1 MTLPTFYQGE
11 PRSSL
16 SLSRLEAIV
25 IERVSVL
32 CSLQED
38 EVVIIPPP
46 DGGFDLESHLILR
59 LAVAYLDQNKVLGW
73 FLSSE
78 SLLFEKR
85 LLGCPLVDNWWSKYE
100 LDYDS
105 IVCTP
110 TVFQPQTQTVVKVP
124 FAEVPSLVKSRDVVL
139 SKGFA
144 MVPYNNMVKVV
155 VHRFRSTLKSLVE
168 RLQHGSVFNIVNN
181 PQMNTIIVKIA
192 KVLHEHLKLNEVQ

>member
-124 FAEVPSLVKSRDVVL
+124 FAEVPFLVKSRDVVL